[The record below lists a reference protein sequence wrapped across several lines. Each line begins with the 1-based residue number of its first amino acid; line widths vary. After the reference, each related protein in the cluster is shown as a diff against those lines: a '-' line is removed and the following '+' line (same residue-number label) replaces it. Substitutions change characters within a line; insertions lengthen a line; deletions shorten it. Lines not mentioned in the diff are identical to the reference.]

1 MTHRLRDKDTAPI
14 AAGAG
19 VPLAILLGW
28 IVVHGYSTIVLAIIG
43 LIVLCA
49 LAVVQRGIF
58 IGLMLLAA
66 MNGIPFL
73 NTVTTTSGK
82 VTLQEVAL
90 TALVITAIVW
100 IAVDNQSYH
109 PTQLGRLISYLGVVL
124 FAWWFY
130 TLTRTIL
137 NFDGDVLQAFKYGDD
152 FFYYALILTVMPRV
166 RLEDRDIRALI
177 TTATVGVC
185 IYAVAQATTSL
196 HITVLSAFM
205 NAYQIHTQGHL
216 LRVYDYMN
224 DLVAAGLAISVAASF
239 LVHNLTIR
247 RLARCIALLLLI
259 SVLLMLTR
267 ALWLGMISGLLL
279 VSLWMMYAGGPYVA
293 SVLRRKWAWIVSLLV
308 LAGALLSLTDPSAIT
323 HGELVERASSA
334 VSTLE
339 TSSGTLAVRES
350 VDQTLTSYLSGHW
363 AAGLGFVSPS
373 MHYYSDLP
381 HGSIRDPDVGIL
393 NALVTMGLIGTIMV
407 YMPVILVLIA
417 CLRKP
422 EMASRE
428 RYAWLRYGG
437 AVWLACILISSITLV
452 ILFSPAGLALTGV
465 MITVICRGGVVGQV
479 QKQAR
484 ACHQATAISIAA

>member
-14 AAGAG
+14 AAVAG

-28 IVVHGYSTIVLAIIG
+28 IVVHGYSTIVLAIVG
-43 LIVLCA
+43 LIALCA
-49 LAVVQRGIF
+49 LAVAQRGMF
-58 IGLMLLAA
+58 IGLMLLGA

-100 IAVDNQSYH
+100 IAVDDQSYH
-109 PTQLGRLISYLGVVL
+109 PTQLGRLVSYLGVVL
-124 FAWWFY
+124 FAWWLY
-130 TLTRTIL
+130 TLARTIL
-137 NFDGDVLQAFKYGDD
+137 NFDGHVLQAVKYGDD
-152 FFYYALILTVMPRV
+152 FFYYASILTLMPRV
-166 RLEDRDIRALI
+166 RLGDRDIWALI
-177 TTATVGVC
+177 TTVTVGVC
-185 IYAVAQATTSL
+185 VYAAAQVTTSL
-196 HITVLSAFM
+196 HFTVLSPFM

-224 DLVAAGLAISVAASF
+224 DLVAAGLAISIAASF
-239 LVHNLTIR
+239 LAPNLTIR

-259 SVLLMLTR
+259 SILLMLTR
-267 ALWLGMISGLLL
+267 ALWLGMISGLVV
-279 VSLWMMYAGGPYVA
+279 VSLWMMYGGGPYVTTI
-293 SVLRRKWAWIVSLLV
+293 LRRKWAWIVSLLV
-308 LAGALLSLTDPSAIT
+308 LAGTLVSLTDPSAIT
-323 HGELVERASSA
+323 HGELIERASSA

-350 VDQTLTSYLSGHW
+350 VDQILTSYLSGHW

-373 MHYYSDLP
+373 MHYYPELP

-393 NALVTMGLIGTIMV
+393 NALVTMGVIGTILV

-422 EMASRE
+422 DLSSGE

-437 AVWLACILISSITLV
+437 AVLLVCILISSVTLV

-465 MITVICRGGVVGQV
+465 LITVICRTDVVSQV
-479 QKQAR
+479 QEQAR
-484 ACHQATAISIAA
+484 TTHQATAISIAA